1 MFDILFND
9 YIEFEK
15 YFDNMLKILD
25 FVTPFHSE
33 ALPETNNDANSIK
46 HHEEKLNKLQN
57 ENKQLKDDKRTL
69 PEIIRLNENKCM
81 PGSKSSTDDDA
92 DKWEIVKSRKNKRNK
107 NNRDRES
114 VSVMNKFQPL
124 FIHQKELSAEHNMQ

>member
-1 MFDILFND
+1 
-9 YIEFEK
+9 
-15 YFDNMLKILD
+15 MLKILD
-25 FVTPFHSE
+25 FVSPFHRE
-33 ALPETNNDANSIK
+33 ALPETNNDTNSIK
-46 HHEEKLNKLQN
+46 HHEEKINKLQN